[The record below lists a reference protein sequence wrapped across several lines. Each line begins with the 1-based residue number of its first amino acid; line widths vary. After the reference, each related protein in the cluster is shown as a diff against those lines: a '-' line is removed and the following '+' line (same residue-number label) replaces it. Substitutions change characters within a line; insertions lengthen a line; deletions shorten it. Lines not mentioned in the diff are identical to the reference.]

1 MSTDEEIRETLAQ
14 DILDKE
20 KIVKSRFGMLPF
32 LEPDSYQVEGFWMG
46 ILREDD
52 LALLQEIIN
61 NDAEGDDDGE

>member
-1 MSTDEEIRETLAQ
+1 MSTDEEIRESFEQ

-46 ILREDD
+46 ILDD
-52 LALLQEIIN
+52 YDYRLLQEIVN
-61 NDAEGDDDGE
+61 NDTDEDIE

>member
-1 MSTDEEIRETLAQ
+1 MSTDDEIRETFPQ

-46 ILREDD
+46 ILDD
-52 LALLQEIIN
+52 DDCKLLQEIIN
-61 NDAEGDDDGE
+61 NDIDEDIE

>member
-1 MSTDEEIRETLAQ
+1 MSTDDEIRETFEQ

-46 ILREDD
+46 ILDD
-52 LALLQEIIN
+52 DDYGLLQEIVN
-61 NDAEGDDDGE
+61 NDADGDNDAE